1 VARGKVAVVRIGVV
15 ALGFVLLASGCAAGA
30 GSPAKSG
37 NDLRVT
43 RDDGSRV
50 KFSDDLHAFC
60 ARASNYEGSGKPGPV
75 ELWVVAGELPPEEEN
90 RKPTTFWVFSRP
102 TGEIKRAPKV
112 RLPDEGLGGASL
124 FVYDADTEAE
134 FSSHEER
141 AKGWVEVQE
150 WGCEKGD
157 QVRISVDATLEDEY
171 FQGPLAEAEGA
182 VETVIGDPL
191 PIPD

>member
-1 VARGKVAVVRIGVV
+1 VARGKAEVVRIGAV
-15 ALGFVLLASGCAAGA
+15 ALGFGLLASGCGGD
-30 GSPAKSG
+30 GSPAKGG

-60 ARASNYEGSGKPGPV
+60 ARASNYEGRGKAGPV

-90 RKPTTFWVFSRP
+90 RKPTTYWVFSRP
-102 TGEIKRAPKV
+102 TEEIKRAPKA

-141 AKGWVEVQE
+141 AKGSVEVQE

-157 QVRISVDATLEDEY
+157 QVRISVETTLEDEY
-171 FQGPLAEAEGA
+171 FQGPLAEAEGKIEA
-182 VETVIGDPL
+182 VIGDPL